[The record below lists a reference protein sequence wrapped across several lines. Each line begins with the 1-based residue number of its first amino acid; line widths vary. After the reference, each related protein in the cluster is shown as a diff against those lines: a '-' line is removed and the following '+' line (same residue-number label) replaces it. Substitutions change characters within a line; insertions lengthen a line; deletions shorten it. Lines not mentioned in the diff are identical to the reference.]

1 MTKAGEIAEGRI
13 REDFKWF
20 ERWPKGVEGQKLRK
34 ILGISWV
41 IDTTLDI
48 FKSFDTPQESRK
60 SFHPASLL
68 LSIQRVYENLHPR
81 CGYFGRAWN
90 TEIKDYNNFHLSF
103 VSPRSLTNL
112 FILGRRIVLRISVSR
127 MESILRS
134 CCHESHRR
142 WSILIEQR
150 LIDKVRGGSKM
161 RKMFKWVYIW
171 KRNL

>member
-60 SFHPASLL
+60 SFHPV
-68 LSIQRVYENLHPR
+68 QV
-81 CGYFGRAWN
+81 F
-90 TEIKDYNNFHLSF
+90 F
-103 VSPRSLTNL
+103 
-112 FILGRRIVLRISVSR
+112 
-127 MESILRS
+127 
-134 CCHESHRR
+134 
-142 WSILIEQR
+142 
-150 LIDKVRGGSKM
+150 
-161 RKMFKWVYIW
+161 
-171 KRNL
+171 